1 MHLST
6 VLSCLNAMA
15 SSSAAAINVWL
26 YSLPGYQG
34 DVYRF
39 DGDSHSC
46 STVGEDVYG
55 NVQSAKIVHFEP
67 FPYFVCSLFSSDDC
81 VLHSELFHLAAD
93 GQDIPLTPNFG
104 VRSILCEAWEP

>member
-1 MHLST
+1 
-6 VLSCLNAMA
+6 
-15 SSSAAAINVWL
+15 VWL

-46 STVGEDVYG
+46 STVGEDV
-55 NVQSAKIVHFEP
+55 
-67 FPYFVCSLFSSDDC
+67 SDDC